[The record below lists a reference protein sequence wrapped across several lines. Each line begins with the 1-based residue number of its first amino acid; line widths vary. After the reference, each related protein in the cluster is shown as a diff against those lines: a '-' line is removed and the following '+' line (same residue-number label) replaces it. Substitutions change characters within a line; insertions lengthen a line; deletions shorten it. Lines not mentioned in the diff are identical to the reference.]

1 MKKICVFT
9 GAAMG
14 DNPIYA
20 KSAYQLGQMIAS
32 RQLALVYGG
41 GKMGLMGRVAD
52 GVIEAG
58 GHVTGIIPR
67 FLDSVEIGHAGVT
80 KLHIMD
86 TMHQRKEMMYAE
98 SDAFIVLPGGL
109 GTLDETME
117 IATWRQLGLHQKP
130 IIVFNLNGYWQHLLD
145 QIQYIIDAGFMHHG
159 NVKHLE
165 QANTLD
171 EIADHLDNVA
181 NGSLVTAAVST
192 ATSG

>member
-9 GAAMG
+9 GASLGG
-14 DNPIYA
+14 DSIYA
-20 KSAYQLGQMIAS
+20 KSAHQLGQMIAS
-32 RQLALVYGG
+32 RKLGLVYGG
-41 GKMGLMGRVAD
+41 GRMGLMGRVAD

-86 TMHQRKEMMYAE
+86 TMHQRKEMMYTE

-130 IIVFNLNGYWQHLLD
+130 IIVLNLNGYWQHLLD
-145 QIQYIIDAGFMHHG
+145 QIQHIIDAGFMHHG
-159 NVKHLE
+159 NVPHLE
-165 QANTLD
+165 HANTLD
-171 EIADHLDNVA
+171 EIADHLDSISDV
-181 NGSLVTAAVST
+181 GMVE
-192 ATSG
+192 

>member
-9 GAAMG
+9 GAAIG
-14 DNPIYA
+14 DNPIYSN
-20 KSAYQLGQMIAS
+20 SAYQLGQMIAS
-32 RQLALVYGG
+32 RKLGLVYGG
-41 GKMGLMGRVAD
+41 GKMGLMGKVAD

-58 GHVTGIIPR
+58 GHVTGVIPR
-67 FLDSVEIGHAGVT
+67 FLDSVEIGHTGVT

-130 IIVFNLNGYWQHLLD
+130 IIVLNLDGYWQHMLD
-145 QIQYIIDAGFMHHG
+145 QIQHIIDTGFMHNG
-159 NVKHLE
+159 SVPHLE
-165 QANTLD
+165 YANTLD
-171 EIADHLDNVA
+171 EVADHLDDVA
-181 NGSLVTAAVST
+181 NVSIVT
-192 ATSG
+192 TSGAPTESI

>member
-14 DNPIYA
+14 ENPIYA

-32 RQLALVYGG
+32 RQLGLVYGG

-80 KLHIMD
+80 VAIPARWQGGRAKNTWAYVHADQLA
-86 TMHQRKEMMYAE
+86 QRRK
-98 SDAFIVLPGGL
+98 S
-109 GTLDETME
+109 
-117 IATWRQLGLHQKP
+117 R
-130 IIVFNLNGYWQHLLD
+130 
-145 QIQYIIDAGFMHHG
+145 
-159 NVKHLE
+159 
-165 QANTLD
+165 
-171 EIADHLDNVA
+171 
-181 NGSLVTAAVST
+181 
-192 ATSG
+192 